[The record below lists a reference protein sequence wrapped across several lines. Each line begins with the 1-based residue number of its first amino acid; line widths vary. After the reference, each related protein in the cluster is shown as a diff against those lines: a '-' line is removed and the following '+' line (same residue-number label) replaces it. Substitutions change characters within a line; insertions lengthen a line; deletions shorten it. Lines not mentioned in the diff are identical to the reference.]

1 MKDIRRRYLVLFAF
15 GMILIGTVFG
25 AFVSQFLYPIEM
37 SMTLVANYDIEIADM
52 DTGDPIT
59 SLDWGTFA
67 PDESKS
73 SEQYSFAYVGN
84 VNPAYIKWSVT
95 NFPAGWEIQVLRGPY
110 DPGQYPSSDWIEGST
125 LMVTPGITQCIAI
138 VLTEVDG
145 VSGQLETFTLTFE
158 SGDEVV

>member
-1 MKDIRRRYLVLFAF
+1 
-15 GMILIGTVFG
+15 MILIGTVFG

-37 SMTLVANYDIEIADM
+37 SMTLEANYDIVIADM

-73 SEQYSFAYVGN
+73 SDQYSLAYTGN
-84 VNPAYIKWSVT
+84 VNPAYLTWSVT
-95 NFPAGWEIQVLRGPY
+95 DFPAGWTIEVFRGPY
-110 DPGQYPSSDWIEGST
+110 NPDAYPSTAWPEGNTVS
-125 LMVTPGITQCIAI
+125 VTPGATQCVAI

-145 VSGQLETFTLTFE
+145 VAGQLETFTITFE
-158 SGDEVV
+158 SGDNV